1 MVSNLIWDAWLPIK
15 RKSGAKALIAPWQLT
30 EADDPVVA
38 LNAPR
43 PDFNGALVQF
53 LIGLLQTTATPKNH
67 NDWAAWLEEPPTP
80 AVLKA
85 HFEPYAEAFALQG
98 EKGSFMQDFEL
109 LDDAGFN
116 SIAELLIDSPGG
128 NTVKENKDHFIKR
141 GRVEQVCPCCA
152 AMALFSLQTNAPSGG
167 QGHRTSLR
175 GGGPLTTL
183 VVVDESRDLPNGLW
197 RNVWLNVLI
206 KQTLNT
212 LTGDKDKTELAAIF
226 PWMAKTRTS
235 EKNTGKET
243 TPLDVHP
250 LQMYWGMPR
259 RIRVQWQSALSGH
272 CDLCNAASDALVT
285 QYQTKNYGVNYVG
298 TWQHPLSPYSMSKS
312 GDLLPQHPQ
321 PGGMTYQHWL
331 GLFEGH
337 ESQFSAVVVKRYR
350 QLANDWDEQ
359 LRLYTF
365 GYDMD
370 NMKARCWYETT
381 FPLFT
386 IPETIRGDFIRRV
399 QALTDSSSEF
409 ASFVRS
415 CVKEA
420 WFKRPSDAKGD
431 VSFLTQSFYQHTE
444 IAFYQAA
451 KALQTKLVDGTDQT
465 VLHSWHDTLR
475 NAAFD
480 LFDYWAARGDIAQA
494 NPRRVA
500 DARSK
505 LIALCHSKKIKEI
518 LQLPITEKNSSKTS
532 KPKKEAA

>member
-1 MVSNLIWDAWLPIK
+1 MVSNLIWDAWLPVK

-30 EADDPVVA
+30 ETDDPVIA

-43 PDFNGALVQF
+43 PDFNGALMQF
-53 LIGLLQTTATPKNH
+53 LIGLLQTAATPASH
-67 NDWAAWLEEPPTP
+67 DQWLDWLEEPPTP
-80 AVLKA
+80 EALKA
-85 HFEPYAEAFALQG
+85 QFEPYADAFALQG
-98 EKGSFMQDFEL
+98 EKGSFMQDFEPL
-109 LDDAGFN
+109 EGTGFN
-116 SIAELLIDSPGG
+116 GIAELLIDSPGG

-152 AMALFSLQTNAPSGG
+152 ATALFSLQTNAPSGG

-183 VVVDESRDLPNGLW
+183 VILDENSDLPNDLL
-197 RNVWLNVLI
+197 RSIWLNVLAQ
-206 KQTLNT
+206 QTLNS
-212 LTGDKDKTELAAIF
+212 LTGDKDKTELADIF

-235 EKNTGKET
+235 EKDSGKET
-243 TPLDVHP
+243 TPLDVNP

-259 RIRVQWQSALSGH
+259 RIRVQWQSELSGH
-272 CDLCNAASDALVT
+272 CDLCNAASDTLVT
-285 QYQTKNYGVNYVG
+285 QYQSKNYGVNYVG
-298 TWQHPLSPYSMSKS
+298 AWQHPLSPYSLNKT

-331 GLFEGH
+331 GLFEDN
-337 ESQFSAVVVKRYR
+337 ETQFSASVVKRYR
-350 QLANDWDEQ
+350 QLANEWNEQ

-386 IPETIRGDFIRRV
+386 IPETIRPSFIKRV
-399 QALTDSSSEF
+399 QVLTEASSEF

-415 CVKEA
+415 CVKDA
-420 WFKRPSDAKGD
+420 WFKRPGDAKGD

-505 LIALCHSKKIKEI
+505 LIALCYSKKIKEA
-518 LQLPITEKNSSKTS
+518 LQLPINEKKASKTS
-532 KPKKEAA
+532 KSKKEAA